1 MHFLIEL
8 PADIIVVF
16 LGRVEHACRMVDD
29 LFGRIPGKL
38 TEPVIED
45 LDDPVDYHT
54 DSYRGNPDNAVE
66 A

>member
-1 MHFLIEL
+1 
-8 PADIIVVF
+8 
-16 LGRVEHACRMVDD
+16 MVDD

-38 TEPVIED
+38 TEPVIKD